1 MHIAT
6 GINQKVGREH
16 VHSCSRGRHGRE
28 RPADQQRLC
37 ETRRVGRGRLRGL
50 EALVR
55 VAVCHFIDPADLSG
69 TLPAASRD
77 GGSVA
82 ALPFIHRQKTRVFQ
96 SSQSAIAALGP
107 PIGHGLE
114 KSKRKP
120 DATGPV
126 RRRHRSSMPSL
137 RYARCAA
144 VRDGVPFLFSIPEAA
159 SGLAFSSPGRPCS
172 LSSCS
177 MARRDVPTVSA
188 GEHDGGI
195 YSWPVIVE
203 GGWAVRALSPLPLTG
218 RSRVRRHRVGIDFY
232 KVGHHPVET
241 CS

>member
-1 MHIAT
+1 MDDQAPEGYTACTLLPASIQELVENT
-6 GINQKVGREH
+6 SIPVPGRDIGGNGMPISSGSAKLGEWK
-16 VHSCSRGRHGRE
+16 E
-28 RPADQQRLC
+28 
-37 ETRRVGRGRLRGL
+37 RLRRL

-55 VAVCHFIDPADLSG
+55 VAVCHFINPADLSG

-96 SSQSAIAALGP
+96 SSQSAIAALEP

-120 DATGPV
+120 DAMGPV

-137 RYARCAA
+137 RYARYAA

-195 YSWPVIVE
+195 YS
-203 GGWAVRALSPLPLTG
+203 
-218 RSRVRRHRVGIDFY
+218 
-232 KVGHHPVET
+232 
-241 CS
+241 